1 MAHGP
6 RKKPLDFGG
15 YPDHVTLG
23 LEQIGVTVT
32 MVTVR
37 WSTTVFCM
45 GGCALP
51 GVCLTNTSLQCSVT
65 VYCTTSDRKPA
76 QPALNEN

>member
-15 YPDHVTLG
+15 NPDHVTLG

-45 GGCALP
+45 GGCAR
-51 GVCLTNTSLQCSVT
+51 GVCVASNTSLQCSVT
-65 VYCTTSDRKPA
+65 VGWAKGRASS
-76 QPALNEN
+76 L